1 MTGAKFH
8 PGRTYA
14 TPGAI
19 RALEESGQSP
29 SEFLDRHLGGDWG
42 EMDAHDSRLNDG
54 AVRSGED
61 RIFSAYL
68 LRDGVTKIWCI
79 TERDRSATTIILPS
93 EY

>member
-1 MTGAKFH
+1 MTRAKFQ

-19 RALEESGQSP
+19 RALSEAGQSP
-29 SEFLDRHLGGDWG
+29 AEFLERHLGGDWG
-42 EMDAHDSRLNDG
+42 EMDPHDSRLNDR
-54 AVRSGED
+54 ALESGQD

-68 LRDGVTKIWCI
+68 LGDGVTKIWII
-79 TERDRSATTIILPS
+79 TERGRSATTILLPS